1 MDKLIVDLKDHSDFT
16 AAWLADAICN
26 SSLKGVDTNVAKAAE
41 LMADAKTILSGADP
55 DGEINQTKL
64 NRLASRIE
72 MHENQE
78 KAFQATLDATAAVWV
93 TLTGKKAWVP
103 YSGGNVTPKNA
114 TATNAFF
121 ADRIAK

>member
-1 MDKLIVDLKDHSDFT
+1 MKKLIVDLKDHSDFT

-41 LMADAKTILSGADP
+41 LMADAKTIFSGADP

>member
-1 MDKLIVDLKDHSDFT
+1 VDKLIVDLKDHSDFT

-26 SSLKGVDTNVAKAAE
+26 SSLKGVDTNVAKAAD
-41 LMADAKTILSGADP
+41 LMADAKKILKGADP
-55 DGEINQTKL
+55 DGEISQSKL

-78 KAFQATLDATAAVWV
+78 KAFQATLDVTAAIWV
-93 TLTGKKAWVP
+93 KLTGKKAWVP
-103 YSGGNVTPKNA
+103 YSGGNVTPKDA

>member
-1 MDKLIVDLKDHSDFT
+1 MKKLIVDLKDHSDFT